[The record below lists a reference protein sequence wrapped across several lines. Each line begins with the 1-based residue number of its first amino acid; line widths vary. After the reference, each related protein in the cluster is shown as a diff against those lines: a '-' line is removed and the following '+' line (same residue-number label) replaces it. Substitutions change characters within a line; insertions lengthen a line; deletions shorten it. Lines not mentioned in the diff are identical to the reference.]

1 MNYFYYRLNA
11 PRPTFAADMT
21 QEEAQVMETHAVYWR
36 QLMEEGKVILVG
48 PVLDP
53 KASFGIGI
61 VQLPEGE
68 DPFPLGTNDPAIT
81 SGRGFTFEIHPMPK
95 IMVPGV

>member
-11 PRPTFAADMT
+11 PRKTFALDMT
-21 QEEAQVMETHAVYWR
+21 PEEAQLMQVHTAYWKK
-36 QLMEEGKVILVG
+36 LVDAGKVIVVG

-53 KASFGIGI
+53 REAFGVGI

-68 DPFPLGTNDPAIT
+68 DPQQIGINDPAIT
-81 SGRGFTFEIHPMPK
+81 ANQGFSFEVHAMPRV
-95 IMVPGV
+95 MAPGQ